1 MNDLSP
7 IKIDMVDL
15 TVVISNTLDNAIEA
29 CEKLPE
35 TDRQIYVQALLEE
48 DELFYAVRNKSLPVN
63 MIANQ
68 LPASTKE
75 NPSFH
80 GYGLQ
85 NVHTTLKSTTRFTL
99 WIMKTAGSNL
109 HRAAEYSDFMTKNYC
124 FTTKMMKK
132 LKTLF

>member
-48 DELFYAVRNKSLPVN
+48 DELLYAVRNKSLPVN

-68 LPASTKE
+68 LPTSTKE
-75 NPSFH
+75 NPSFMGMVCKMYILH
-80 GYGLQ
+80 W
-85 NVHTTLKSTTRFTL
+85 KSTTRFTL

-109 HRAAEYSDFMTKNYC
+109 QQSCRI
-124 FTTKMMKK
+124 
-132 LKTLF
+132 L